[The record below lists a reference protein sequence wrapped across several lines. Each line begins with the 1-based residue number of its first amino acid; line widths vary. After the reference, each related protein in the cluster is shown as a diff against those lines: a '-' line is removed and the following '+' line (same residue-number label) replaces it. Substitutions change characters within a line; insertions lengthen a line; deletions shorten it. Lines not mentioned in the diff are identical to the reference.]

1 MYVQDKLSVMAELVL
16 ERNNLIAGI
25 VYGQLTIPTDKQL
38 IKDLCHQYFNA
49 PFHRSSTAMMAYA
62 MKLSAKAIQHLH
74 PG

>member
-1 MYVQDKLSVMAELVL
+1 MQDKLSVMAELVL

-25 VYGQLTIPTDKQL
+25 VYHGQLTLPTDKQL
-38 IKDLCHQYFNA
+38 IKDLCHQYFNV